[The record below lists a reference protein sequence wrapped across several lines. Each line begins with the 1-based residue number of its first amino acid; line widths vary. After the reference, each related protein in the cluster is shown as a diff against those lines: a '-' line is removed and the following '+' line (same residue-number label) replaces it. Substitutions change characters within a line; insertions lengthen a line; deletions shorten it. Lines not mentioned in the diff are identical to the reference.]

1 MRMNWFFKVSPKKQ
15 CMYCDA
21 TENLHHACDWWLC
34 DEHFQREAERIS
46 QEVCRRMRREVNRG
60 KSKP

>member
-1 MRMNWFFKVSPKKQ
+1 MSMLRYFEVPSRPQ

-21 TENLHHACDWWLC
+21 TENLHHVCDWWLC

-46 QEVCRRMRREVNRG
+46 ENVCRRMRREVNRG